1 MKKLNKFREPINVF
15 PASLGA
21 AEQDVFA
28 LVLCEISKVV
38 GFNSTQIK
46 QCDDFEKKPIPY
58 QFEFSEEEL
67 TTLFQ
72 CSVDNLRKTIEPA
85 AKSLVK
91 REVSYSSERG
101 FDVFSPI
108 ARARYNMGQP
118 FFIEMAPSVAELLAE
133 NVEAG
138 FSEIDFKLFVSL
150 SGRYERRLLKALSQ
164 WKHNPSKEIK
174 FKIQDYRD
182 YIGLED
188 GEYQRT
194 EALVR
199 KTIKKPISDIIEKSE
214 GCWVPT
220 DPEKKGFLLT
230 REGKGRAYTH
240 VTLKLRYDP
249 KAALLL

>member
-1 MKKLNKFREPINVF
+1 MKKLRKFREPNDVF
-15 PASLGA
+15 PADLGA
-21 AEQDVFA
+21 SEQDVFA

-38 GFNSTQIK
+38 GFNNAQAK
-46 QCDDFEKKPIPY
+46 KDADFKKKPIPY

-85 AKSLVK
+85 ARSLVK
-91 REVSYSSERG
+91 RDVSYSSDQG

-108 ARARYNMGQP
+108 SRVRYNMGEP
-118 FFIEMAPSVAELLAE
+118 FFMESSPSVAELLAE
-133 NVEAG
+133 KVEAG
-138 FSEIDFKLFVSL
+138 FAEIDFRIFVAL
-150 SGRYERRLLKALSQ
+150 SGAHGRRILKALSQ
-164 WKHNPSKEIK
+164 WKYNPSKEVK
-174 FKIQDYRD
+174 FKLQDYRD
-182 YIGLED
+182 YLGIED
-188 GEYQRT
+188 DEYERT

-199 KTIKKPISDIIEKSE
+199 RTIRLPVADIIKKSK

-220 DPEKKGFLLT
+220 DPDKKGFVLT

-240 VTLKLRYDP
+240 VTFKLRYEP

>member
-1 MKKLNKFREPINVF
+1 MKKLSKFREPINVF
-15 PASLGA
+15 PAALSA

-38 GFNSTQIK
+38 GFNGIQAK
-46 QCDDFEKKPIPY
+46 QSDEFEKKPIPY
-58 QFEFSEEEL
+58 QFEFTEAEL
-67 TTLFQ
+67 TGLFQ
-72 CSVDNLRKTIEPA
+72 CSVDNLRKTLEPA
-85 AKSLVK
+85 ARSLV
-91 REVSYSSERG
+91 RRDVSYSSDQG

-108 ARARYNMGQP
+108 SRVRYHMGQP
-118 FFIEMAPSVAELLAE
+118 FFIEMSPSVAELLAE

-138 FSEIDFKLFVSL
+138 FSEMDFKLFVSL
-150 SGRYERRLLKALSQ
+150 SGRYERRILKALSQ
-164 WKHNPSKEIK
+164 WKHIPSKEVKFTIK
-174 FKIQDYRD
+174 EFRD

-220 DPEKKGFLLT
+220 DPEKKGFALT

-240 VTLKLRYDP
+240 VVFKMRHQP
-249 KAALLL
+249 KAGLLQ